1 MNALTHI
8 LRAIKA
14 ALFALLCLAAVPA
27 NAHERKQFREHQRMR
42 ATGQRVEVVGTFEQV
57 DALLP

>member
-14 ALFALLCLAAVPA
+14 ALFALLCLA
-27 NAHERKQFREHQRMR
+27 
-42 ATGQRVEVVGTFEQV
+42 VVIAGMFGKA
-57 DALLP
+57 DKNHNP